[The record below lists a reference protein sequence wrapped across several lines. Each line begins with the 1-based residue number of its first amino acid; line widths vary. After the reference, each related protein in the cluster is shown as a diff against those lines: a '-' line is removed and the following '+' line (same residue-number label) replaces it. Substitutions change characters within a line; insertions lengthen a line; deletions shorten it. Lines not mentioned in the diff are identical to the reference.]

1 MIIDNKKVILI
12 VIIIFSGLLL
22 LGREKKDEN
31 TKLSG
36 YIDVDGGKLYYDIIG
51 NGKPIIFLHNGMIH
65 SVVWDGQIGE
75 FSKQYKTICY
85 DRRGYG
91 KSPQTESEYSNV
103 EDLNTLLEELEIK
116 RANLIGMS
124 AGARISIDFAMQ
136 YPEKVSSLVLVG
148 PVVSGFS
155 FTRHFFLRG
164 GHATIDILNDPKA
177 FLNYMFT
184 DDPYSI
190 YRENKEARLKA
201 LAILKENLQNFD
213 RQKFRLNRDLNLNS
227 VSKLNNIK
235 VPTLIISGEFD
246 IPDVH
251 AHSGAINAAIPNSR
265 RVVVNEAAH
274 LVPFERPQIFN
285 EYVIGFYK
293 NIKLISMIEK
303 KGVEFVVEFYMKKI
317 NENPDEKYF
326 TEERLNELGYKY
338 LYEGRVVEAIE
349 LFKLNVAGYP
359 KSSNVY
365 DSLGEAYMEKGER
378 ELAIK
383 NYEKS
388 LELNPENQNAVI
400 KLEVLRDK

>member
-1 MIIDNKKVILI
+1 
-12 VIIIFSGLLL
+12 
-22 LGREKKDEN
+22 
-31 TKLSG
+31 
-36 YIDVDGGKLYYDIIG
+36 
-51 NGKPIIFLHNGMIH
+51 MIH

-124 AGARISIDFAMQ
+124 SGARISIDFAIQ

-148 PVVSGFS
+148 SVVRGFS

-184 DDPYSI
+184 EDSYSI
-190 YRENKEARLKA
+190 YRENK
-201 LAILKENLQNFD
+201 
-213 RQKFRLNRDLNLNS
+213 DLNLNS
-227 VSKLNNIK
+227 ISKLNNIK

-274 LVPFERPQIFN
+274 LVPFEKSRIFN

-303 KGVEFVVEFYMKKI
+303 KGVEFAVEFYMKKI
-317 NENPDEKYF
+317 KENPDKKYF

-338 LYEGRVVEAIE
+338 LYEGRVIEAID
-349 LFKLNVAGYP
+349 LFKLNVTGYP

-365 DSLGEAYMEKGER
+365 DSLGEAYMEKGEK

-400 KLEVLRDK
+400 KLEELREK